1 MTVLKFVFKPQL
13 LWLETAKVP
22 RISVTFVP
30 PCVKLVLQNV
40 TNFKIRIVKS
50 ALIFVALVQKYA
62 DKWLHK
68 IILKKKLCFDCRVKA
83 FSKVKDVMFNH
94 FRKQV
99 SRSSTQFVK
108 FIV

>member
-40 TNFKIRIVKS
+40 TNFRIHIVKS
-50 ALIFVALVQKYA
+50 ALIFVVLVQRYA

-68 IILKKKLCFDCRVKA
+68 NHTKEKTLISESKLVSRLKV
-83 FSKVKDVMFNH
+83 FNH
-94 FRKQV
+94 FR
-99 SRSSTQFVK
+99 RFSTQFIK

>member
-40 TNFKIRIVKS
+40 INSMIRIVKS
-50 ALIFVALVQKYA
+50 VLIFVALVQKYA
-62 DKWLHK
+62 DKWPHK
-68 IILKKKLCFDCRVKA
+68 NHTKEKAVIAESKLFSRLKV
-83 FSKVKDVMFNH
+83 FNH
-94 FRKQV
+94 FR
-99 SRSSTQFVK
+99 RFSTHFIK